1 MSSHDLL
8 TPALGPAWPSTLV
21 RCVFGTLICIVAVG
35 GRAIA
40 DEKHDQRLLDRVVAE
55 WRARAELAKSVSV
68 TWTESVASAAGGTK
82 DKPEKTFLW
91 LDFGAGALARFES
104 RKGDE
109 RSPGGAEP
117 GQIFSS
123 FNGRR
128 NFQFTSADNAKDWPR
143 GIVWDATFHDEQ
155 HALQLRPWLLHF
167 RPFAKPAPDLDKL
180 KLDVA
185 STTEEIEGR
194 PCVQLEWWDN
204 ERPYSGRYWVDVERG
219 CSIVRYIEVFQGKPV
234 AHLNIRHQ
242 KHAKLGWV
250 PAKWDAAF
258 TNGQFAV
265 NGELL
270 SITLNPELSDSS
282 FELEYPEGTVLF
294 DRDMGRRHR
303 MLSDGR
309 KGEVVP

>member
-1 MSSHDLL
+1 MSSRTLL
-8 TPALGPAWPSTLV
+8 TPASGPAWPSTIAC
-21 RCVFGTLICIVAVG
+21 CVVGTLICIVPLA

-40 DEKHDQRLLDRVVAE
+40 DEKSDQRLLVRVLAE
-55 WRARAELAKSVSV
+55 WSARAELAKTVSV
-68 TWTESVASAAGGTK
+68 AWKESVASAASGTK
-82 DKPEKTFLW
+82 DKPERRFLW
-91 LDFGAGALARFES
+91 LDLGEGALARFES
-104 RKGDE
+104 RNEGE
-109 RSPGGAEP
+109 RLPGGAGP
-117 GQIFSS
+117 GQVFSS

-167 RPFAKPAPDLDKL
+167 RPFAKPAPDLDKTYL
-180 KLDVA
+180 EIV

-194 PCVQLEWWDN
+194 PCVLLEWQDD

-219 CSIVRYIEVFQGKPV
+219 CSMVRYIEVFRGKPV
-234 AHLNIRHQ
+234 AHLNIRH
-242 KHAKLGWV
+242 KEHAKLGWV

-258 TNGQFAV
+258 NNGQFAI

-270 SITLNPELSDSS
+270 SITLNPELPDSR